1 MKLPPQV
8 TKPQI
13 HLGTRTKCNFNKSP
27 QGSPSQDCL
36 KSLAFPEMNHRF
48 NDIQSAARG
57 TCEWLRRHEIYNS
70 WAARDQGLF
79 WIKGKPGSGK
89 STLLRHAL
97 ENVQKASGFGE
108 KDLVLSFFFH
118 GRGNEL
124 QKTPLGLF
132 RSLLYQILGRV
143 PDALPDLVAIFQN
156 WHDTIRKTGQEYE
169 WRLSE
174 LQRFFESS
182 LPKVL
187 KNRPI
192 WLFVDALD
200 ECGEENAASIST
212 DFESWL
218 QTPSLIHSRFHICFT
233 CRHYPILDT
242 VNASEMSLE
251 HENKQDISTYVRDR
265 LSISRELTASGIPD
279 LITDRA
285 EGVFMWAR
293 LVVQRILTLE
303 RRRIG
308 SKVIEK
314 EVYAIPPDLG
324 KLYNEI
330 ISRMDEKP
338 ASLKMFQW
346 ICFAERPLTL
356 NELRWAM
363 IVDPNC
369 HPNRRQESLQDC
381 ETMEEYIGDSVRM
394 EGRVKV
400 LSCGLAEIVKPYVV
414 PTVQF
419 IHQSVQDF
427 LIEEGLSALHDN
439 LAVTDINRDCSIVGR
454 AHYTLSRTCIRYMAM
469 KEIAQSMEELGDWS
483 KAKYGSM
490 FPMFPL
496 LRYALNSWIVHVKQS
511 EAMNVS
517 QEDLLRYFE
526 WPSESLV
533 RLWLQI
539 QIRTLSPLLLP
550 SDSCLVHVV
559 SQYQLQG
566 LLRIILQRADQVGA
580 NMDAKNE
587 HGRTPLSY
595 AAENGD
601 MAVVKPLIERHG
613 IIADSK
619 DKHNRTPLSYAAES
633 GHEAVV
639 KLFIARDDDQAD
651 SKDDSTRTPLAY
663 AVQSGHEAVVKLLI
677 ARGDDKADSKDSFNQ
692 TALLYSARYT
702 RKRILSNTSLGHTQ
716 PES

>member
-1 MKLPPQV
+1 MELP
-8 TKPQI
+8 
-13 HLGTRTKCNFNKSP
+13 P

-48 NDIQSAARG
+48 NDIESAARG
-57 TCEWLRRHEIYNS
+57 TCEWLLRHEKYNS

-97 ENVQKASGFGE
+97 DNVQKSSGFGE

-124 QKTPLGLF
+124 QKSPLGLF
-132 RSLLYQILGRV
+132 RSLLHQILSRV
-143 PDALPDLVAIFQN
+143 PDALPDLVASFQN
-156 WHDTIRKTGQEYE
+156 WHDYIREPGGEYE
-169 WRLSE
+169 WHLSE

-182 LPKVL
+182 LPKIL

-200 ECGEENAASIST
+200 ECSEENAASIST

-218 QTPSLIHSRFHICFT
+218 QTPSLINSRFHICFT
-233 CRHYPILDT
+233 CRHYPLLDT
-242 VNASEMSLE
+242 GYASEMWLDD
-251 HENKQDISTYVRDR
+251 ENKQDISTYVRGR
-265 LSISRELTASGIPD
+265 LSIYRELTASNIPD
-279 LITDRA
+279 LITVRA
-285 EGVFMWAR
+285 NGVFMWAR
-293 LVVQRILTLE
+293 LVVKRILTLE
-303 RRRIG
+303 RKKEGLKR
-308 SKVIEK
+308 IEK
-314 EVYAIPPDLG
+314 EICAIPPDLG
-324 KLYNEI
+324 KLYNDI

-346 ICFAERPLTL
+346 ICFAKRPLTL

-381 ETMEEYIGDSVRM
+381 ESMEEYIGDSVRM

-400 LSCGLAEIVKPYVV
+400 LSCGLAEMGKTYEVAG
-414 PTVQF
+414 TVQF

-427 LIEEGLSALHDN
+427 LIEEGLSALHEN
-439 LAVTDINRDCSIVGR
+439 LAVADINRDCSVVGR
-454 AHYTLSRTCIRYMAM
+454 AHYTLSKTCIRYMAM
-469 KEIAQSMEELGDWS
+469 KEIAQSIEEQAGWS
-483 KAKYGSM
+483 VDDMKTRKTS
-490 FPMFPL
+490 MFPL
-496 LRYALNSWIVHVKQS
+496 LNYATKSWITHVKES

-517 QEDLLRYFE
+517 QEDLLGCFE

-539 QIRTLSPLLLP
+539 QHTTLRSLKLT

-559 SQYQLQG
+559 SQYQLKG

-580 NMDAKNE
+580 NINVKNKL
-587 HGRTPLSY
+587 GRTPLSY
-595 AAENGD
+595 AAGNGD
-601 MAVVKPLIERHG
+601 MAIVKPLIERG
-613 IIADSK
+613 DVIADSK

-639 KLFIARDDDQAD
+639 KLLIAQDNVQVD
-651 SKDDSTRTPLAY
+651 SKDDFTQTPLSY
-663 AVQSGHEAVVKLLI
+663 AEASGHESVVELFI
-677 ARGDDKADSKDSFNQ
+677 AQANDTEDSKDDFNRR
-692 TALLYSARYT
+692 A
-702 RKRILSNTSLGHTQ
+702 IL
-716 PES
+716 